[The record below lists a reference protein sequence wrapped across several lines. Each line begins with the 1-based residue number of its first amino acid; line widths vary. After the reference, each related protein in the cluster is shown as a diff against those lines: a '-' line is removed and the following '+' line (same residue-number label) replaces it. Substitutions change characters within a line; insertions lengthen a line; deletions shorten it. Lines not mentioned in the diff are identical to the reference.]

1 MLQSKGNLYFHE
13 KIMSGTTQEVL
24 KTPEIKTPEEL
35 ILRLEAKSEKTL
47 ADRVRAIETTVT
59 GNTESKWKR
68 LQSELPDTEKQQIKT
83 ALEAENPEIGT
94 RLKTV
99 AVTTVGAA

>member
-1 MLQSKGNLYFHE
+1 
-13 KIMSGTTQEVL
+13 MSGTTNEVQKSQE
-24 KTPEIKTPEEL
+24 IQTPEEL
-35 ILRLEAKSEKTL
+35 IKRLEAKSEKTL

-68 LQSELPDTEKQQIKT
+68 LQSELPDAEKQKIT
-83 ALEAENPEIGT
+83 TVLENESPEIGN

-99 AVTTVGAA
+99 TEITTGTV